1 MKVCL
6 NILGVTSILLGFF
19 AAIASSG
26 FLLFLLFIIVGILGA
41 MPFFA
46 ISYLLTEMA
55 TVVAENKEAHDKIYA
70 LKNRIEALEAAG
82 AGVQ

>member
-6 NILGVTSILLGFF
+6 NILGVLSIIIGF
-19 AAIASSG
+19 IAGIFSAN
-26 FLLFLLFIIVGILGA
+26 FLLFFLLTGVGVLGS

-55 TVVAENKEAHDKIYA
+55 NLLSENKNLHDKIYA
-70 LKNRIEALEAAG
+70 LKNRVEALETTDTP
-82 AGVQ
+82 